1 MEETNCSLCL
11 IEEPNFKRSCG
22 HNFCIGCMAKWYECT
37 KGVCSCPNCR
47 KPILESERVLLPK
60 QCLDAV
66 KPELRRNYSYLE
78 APEVVINDVY
88 LPPPEV
94 GDSSYLVELVEPEN
108 PDPFLRALRRYED
121 YTYDHVYDH
130 WDDDIASEIF
140 GWDDDYEEEYYND
153 YDLSGP
159 STYEE
164 FKREEIERKKDN
176 QEIKNELYGEVGN
189 RRY

>member
-1 MEETNCSLCL
+1 MEETICSLCL

-22 HNFCIGCMAKWYECT
+22 HNFCIGCMTKWYKCT

-47 KPILESERVLLPK
+47 KPILESEKTLLPK

-66 KPELRRNYSYLE
+66 KPELSNGRYLG
-78 APEVVINDVY
+78 V
-88 LPPPEV
+88 PPEV
-94 GDSSYLVELVEPEN
+94 RNDTYLVEPEN

-121 YTYDHVYDH
+121 YSYDRPD
-130 WDDDIASEIF
+130 WDDDGLSEIF
-140 GWDDDYEEEYYND
+140 GWADDDYEEEEYYND
-153 YDLSGP
+153 YDLTGP

-164 FKREEIERKKDN
+164 FKREEIEREKILEK
-176 QEIKNELYGEVGN
+176 IKNELYDEVG

>member
-1 MEETNCSLCL
+1 M
-11 IEEPNFKRSCG
+11 
-22 HNFCIGCMAKWYECT
+22 
-37 KGVCSCPNCR
+37 
-47 KPILESERVLLPK
+47 
-60 QCLDAV
+60 
-66 KPELRRNYSYLE
+66 
-78 APEVVINDVY
+78 
-88 LPPPEV
+88 
-94 GDSSYLVELVEPEN
+94 
-108 PDPFLRALRRYED
+108 
-121 YTYDHVYDH
+121 YDH

>member
-1 MEETNCSLCL
+1 MEETICSLCL

-47 KPILESERVLLPK
+47 KPILESEKTLLPK

-66 KPELRRNYSYLE
+66 KPELSNGRYLG
-78 APEVVINDVY
+78 A
-88 LPPPEV
+88 PPEV
-94 GDSSYLVELVEPEN
+94 RNDTYLIQPEI
-108 PDPFLRALRRYED
+108 PDPFLTALRRYEE
-121 YTYDHVYDH
+121 YSYDHVYDH

-140 GWDDDYEEEYYND
+140 GWDDDYEEEYYDD
-153 YDLSGP
+153 YDLTGP

-176 QEIKNELYGEVGN
+176 QEIKNELSKVGN